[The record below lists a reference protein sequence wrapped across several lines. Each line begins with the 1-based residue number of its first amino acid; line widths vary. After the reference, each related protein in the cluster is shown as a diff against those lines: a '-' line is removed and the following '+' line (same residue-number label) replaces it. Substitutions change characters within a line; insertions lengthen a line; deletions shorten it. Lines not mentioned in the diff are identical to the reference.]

1 MSKKL
6 SAKQKFILISA
17 IVLGVAVLLLG
28 GSILNLAHNKLELHR
43 LAKKRTQLDAQYEQL
58 LAEKKLLEEQDP
70 KYMEMLARTRYHMV
84 KPGEIEF
91 RLPHD

>member
-1 MSKKL
+1 MPKKL

-17 IVLGVAVLLLG
+17 IVLGVAVFLLG
-28 GSILNLAHNKLELHR
+28 GSILNLAHNKLELYR

-70 KYMEMLARTRYHMV
+70 KYMEMLARTRYNMV
-84 KPGEIEF
+84 KPGEIEI

>member
-1 MSKKL
+1 MLKKL
-6 SAKQKFILISA
+6 SAKQKLILIGA
-17 IVLGVAVLLLG
+17 TALGAAVFLLG
-28 GSILNLAHNKLELHR
+28 GSILNLVHNKLELYR
-43 LAKKRTQLDAQYEQL
+43 LTNKRTQLDTQYEQL

-70 KYMEMLARTRYHMV
+70 KYMEMLARTRYNMV

>member
-1 MSKKL
+1 MLKKL
-6 SAKQKFILISA
+6 SAKQKFILIA
-17 IVLGVAVLLLG
+17 TVVLGAAVFLLG
-28 GSILNLAHNKLELHR
+28 GSILNLVHNKLELYR
-43 LAKKRTQLDAQYEQL
+43 LTNKRTQLDTQYEQL